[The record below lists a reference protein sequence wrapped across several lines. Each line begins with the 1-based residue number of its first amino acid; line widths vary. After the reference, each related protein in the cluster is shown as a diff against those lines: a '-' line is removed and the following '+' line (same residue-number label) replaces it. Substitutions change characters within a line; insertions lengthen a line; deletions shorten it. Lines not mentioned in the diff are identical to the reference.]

1 MAICTPLL
9 IAAENGYLALDMYLI
24 LEESWNAQIT
34 ERNGLI
40 PLPFTS
46 LGGHRHRNIYSRTS
60 LSEHSE
66 KRTHS
71 LERTKL

>member
-1 MAICTPLL
+1 MAIYTPLL

-46 LGGHRHRNIYSRTS
+46 LGGHRHRNI
-60 LSEHSE
+60 
-66 KRTHS
+66 
-71 LERTKL
+71 